1 MTDLYNAIALQTDTV
16 DCKFDVGDAP
26 NYEPNLRHLEHMI
39 DMAVLHSMEYPPRLI
54 ALCEGAIQGFPDEI
68 HDWESAEYAR
78 SGAIDIPGPETDR
91 LAEKAVKWNL
101 YLVGQAKARMPEFPD
116 RFFNT
121 GFIIDP
127 TGTVI
132 HQHRKNVVFTIEHTT
147 TPHDVWDQW
156 VAMFGTGLDAFFPVA
171 RTPIGNIGCLIC
183 MEGNYPEIARGLMM
197 NGAEIIYRPSSIENK
212 ISTGIWQ
219 IQNQARALDN
229 NAYVVAPNTGYH
241 VIDAAGTRGFVTG
254 GHPMV
259 VDYRGQVLHMI
270 RNQGDAF
277 SAAAIN
283 IDGLRQHRAAA
294 RHNNWAP
301 HMKTEIFRL
310 VYDKAVWPKN
320 LALDHPPRRR
330 EATEGIYFQVIRKL
344 QEDGVQVAPG
354 APAEPAGPKPVTG
367 QPAAGRPESGP
378 ERPSAKDGSLKDY
391 ILGRTTRLSGEDDRK
406 EDRDADPLAAE

>member
-1 MTDLYNAIALQTDTV
+1 MTGLYNAIALQTDTT
-16 DCKFDVGDAP
+16 DCKFRVEDAP
-26 NYEPNLRHLEHMI
+26 DYERNLRHLEHMI
-39 DMAVLHSMEYPPRLI
+39 DMAVLHSMEYPPRLL

-68 HDWESAEYAR
+68 HDWDSAAYAR

-101 YLVGQAKARMPEFPD
+101 YIVGQAKARMPEFPD

-127 TGTVI
+127 AGEVI

-147 TPHDVWDQW
+147 TPHDVWDHW
-156 VAMFGTGLDAFFPVA
+156 VAMFGDGLDAFFPVA
-171 RTPIGNIGCLIC
+171 KTPIGNIGCLIC

-229 NAYVVAPNTGYH
+229 NCYVIAPNTGFH
-241 VIDAAGTRGFVTG
+241 TIDDEGTRGFVTG
-254 GHPMV
+254 GHPMI
-259 VDYRGQVLHMI
+259 VDYRGQILHMI
-270 RNQGDAF
+270 RDQGDAF

-283 IDGLRQHRAAA
+283 IDGLRQHRAGA

-301 HMKTEIFRL
+301 HMKGELFRL
-310 VYDKAVWPKN
+310 VYDKMAVWPKN
-320 LALDHPPRRR
+320 LAATRPPQRR
-330 EATEGIYFQVIRKL
+330 EATEEIYFQVIRRL
-344 QEDGVQVAPG
+344 QEDGVQVPPREQAGEREAPKAG
-354 APAEPAGPKPVTG
+354 AALAPA
-367 QPAAGRPESGP
+367 
-378 ERPSAKDGSLKDY
+378 GSLKDY
-391 ILGRTTRLSGEDDRK
+391 ILGRTSKMSRHGKEEQDR
-406 EDRDADPLAAE
+406 DPLAAE